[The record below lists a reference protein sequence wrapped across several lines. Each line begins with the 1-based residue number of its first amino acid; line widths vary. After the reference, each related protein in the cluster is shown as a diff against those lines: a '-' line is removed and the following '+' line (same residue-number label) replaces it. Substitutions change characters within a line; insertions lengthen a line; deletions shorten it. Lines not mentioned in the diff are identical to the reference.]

1 MTEITQAITDAGTSI
16 WLDDLD
22 RTRITSGNLQ
32 QLIDTLNVR
41 GVTTN
46 PSIFEKA
53 IVSGSQA
60 YADQLATLAGKPVDD
75 VVFALTTDDVR
86 SACDIF
92 APLSHASDGVDGH
105 VSIEVDPR
113 LAHDTQ
119 GTIEAARS
127 LWKTV
132 DRTNVLIK
140 IPATKEGLPAIQTAL
155 SEGISV
161 NVTLIF
167 SVDRYRE
174 VLEAWMSGL
183 EAAQAAGHDIRKIHS
198 VASFFVSR
206 VDVAVDPRLEAI
218 GSPEATA
225 LMGKSAVA
233 NARQAWGAFREVE
246 GSQRV
251 AQLIAK
257 GAHVQRPLW
266 ASTGVKDPKFDPT
279 MYVID
284 LIGSPCVNTMPE
296 ATLNAVRDQGV
307 FGGDTLDGTL
317 ADANAVWAA
326 LAALGIDQAQVCEQ
340 LETEGVAKF
349 MEAWQTLLDNVE
361 RTIATG

>member
-1 MTEITQAITDAGTSI
+1 MTAITQQLTDAGVSI

-22 RTRITSGNLQ
+22 RSRITTGNLAE
-32 QLIDTLNVR
+32 LIATLNVR

-53 IVSGSQA
+53 ITSGSDA
-60 YADQLATLAGKPVDD
+60 YAAQLATLKGANVDD
-75 VVFALTTDDVR
+75 VVLALTTEDVR
-86 SACDIF
+86 NACDIF
-92 APLSHASDGVDGH
+92 APLAKSSDGIDGH

-119 GTIEAARS
+119 GTIEAARK
-127 LWKTV
+127 LWRTV
-132 DRTNVLIK
+132 DRANVLIK
-140 IPATKEGLPAIQTAL
+140 IPATKEGLPAISTVL
-155 SEGISV
+155 GEGISV

-183 EAAQAAGHDIRKIHS
+183 EAAHAAGHDISRIHS

-206 VDVAVDPRLEAI
+206 VDVAVDPRLDTI
-218 GSPEATA
+218 GTPEALA
-225 LMGKSAVA
+225 LQGKAAIA
-233 NARQAWGAFREVE
+233 NARQAWAAFGETAA
-246 GSQRV
+246 SQRV
-251 AQLIAK
+251 AQLRAK

-279 MYVID
+279 MYVMQLVGD
-284 LIGSPCVNTMPE
+284 PCVNTMPE
-296 ATLNAVRDQGV
+296 ATLNAVRDQGQ
-307 FGGDTLDGTL
+307 FAGNTLDGTL
-317 ADANAVWAA
+317 ADANAVWRS
-326 LAALGIDQAQVCEQ
+326 LAAIGIDQAEVCEQ

-349 MEAWQTLLDNVE
+349 MEAWQTLLDNVA
-361 RTIATG
+361 RTLDAS